1 MIEDITDRQQEI
13 MEAACKLLTAGGA
26 SGLTIKNLAKEMQF
40 SESAIYRHFA
50 SKEEIIIS
58 LLQYLATSMDVRLT
72 NAVSE
77 LQSPKEKFEAIFK
90 NQFSFFSENP
100 CYVVA
105 VFSDGLMEESQRIN
119 EVILKIM
126 GVKMK
131 HVMAIIV
138 EGQEKGIFTD
148 EISAE
153 EMIHLVIGTFRLQMF
168 KWRVANF
175 QFDIKSVGE
184 RMIQSLLILLLKK

>member
-1 MIEDITDRQQEI
+1 MKEEITDRQQEI
-13 MEAACKLLTAGGA
+13 IEAACKLLTTSGAG
-26 SGLTIKNLAKEMQF
+26 GLTIKNLAKEMQF

-50 SKEEIIIS
+50 SKEEIIVS

-72 NAVSE
+72 NAVSDI
-77 LQSPKEKFEAIFK
+77 QSPKEKFEAIFK
-90 NQFSFFSENP
+90 NQFAFFNLNP

-131 HVMAIIV
+131 HVKAVIV
-138 EGQEKGIFTD
+138 EGQQKGVFTD
-148 EISAE
+148 AIATE
-153 EMIHLVIGTFRLQMF
+153 EMIHIVIGTFRLQMF
-168 KWRVANF
+168 KWRASNF
-175 QFDIKSVGE
+175 QFDLIGVGNE
-184 RMIQSLLILLLKK
+184 MIHSLLTLLTRK

>member
-1 MIEDITDRQQEI
+1 MIEEITDRQQEI
-13 MEAACKLLTAGGA
+13 IEAACKLLTAGGV
-26 SGLTIKNLAKEMQF
+26 SGLTIKNLANEIQF

-77 LQSPKEKFEAIFK
+77 IHSPKEKFEAIFK
-90 NQFSFFSENP
+90 NQFSFFSEHP

-131 HVMAIIV
+131 HVMAVIV
-138 EGQEKGIFTD
+138 EGQNKGIFTD

-168 KWRVANF
+168 KWRIANF
-175 QFDIKSVGE
+175 QFDIKSIGE
-184 RMIQSLLILLLKK
+184 KMIQSLLTLLIKK